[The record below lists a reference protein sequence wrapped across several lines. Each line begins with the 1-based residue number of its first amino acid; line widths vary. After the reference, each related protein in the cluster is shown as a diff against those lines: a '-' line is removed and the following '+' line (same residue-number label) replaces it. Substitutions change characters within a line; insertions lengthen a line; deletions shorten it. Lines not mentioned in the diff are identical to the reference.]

1 MQGWRRAP
9 WLRLLPAEPAPMS
22 RGAARRGNIGDLGL
36 RKQGYEE
43 QSCHQRPLRR
53 NRLKSPAACR
63 GAGLYLAATQVQAA
77 REGRRRVSHRSARHR
92 AVPKGTEQGPASSSE
107 LWETRHKELSLWGMG
122 LQGKGRHGEG
132 VIPQA
137 AVGCQK

>member
-9 WLRLLPAEPAPMS
+9 WLRLLPAEPAPVS

-36 RKQGYEE
+36 KTGLQGAELPSASPVQE
-43 QSCHQRPLRR
+43 QAV
-53 NRLKSPAACR
+53 KSPAACR

-77 REGRRRVSHRSARHR
+77 RKGRRRVSHRSARHR

-132 VIPQA
+132 AIPP